1 MIRKKVVHDD
11 SPPIVLSRSAG
22 IAFRILLL
30 SVVGYLSCHLLYAIN
45 ALDCVDGC
53 GPYHNSTSVVDLDG
67 DGDLDVVLSNLR
79 HETETIIWAGAT
91 LWINQGGG
99 EFIPRRGDFGGPY
112 TTAGDV
118 DGDGDVDLVRLA
130 NDALQ
135 IHLNYGEQD
144 RLRGDFRVWFA
155 ITPDDNSGYLGSFG
169 SILGSHGSIRL
180 GDLNNDGRLDAFVGG
195 CCGLLMK
202 ENGVQHYYPSLAW
215 VWINTLDENN
225 NLIRR
230 GQSLSALGD
239 LPMRPA
245 LGDLDGD
252 GDLDVYAA
260 IQPPKKGGSYVSADR
275 VLLNDGSGYF
285 RDSGQRLAEAGQRP
299 AEGGWLGNNSAGF
312 YASLRGTVGRWAGN
326 AAGSTAVALG
336 DLDGDGDLD
345 ALVGKTSGVAVWI
358 NQGGAQGGQAGIF
371 AGSGQHIPGD
381 PTEAVFLADFD
392 GDGYLDALVA
402 GKSRAAI
409 WWNDGQAGFRDSG
422 QRLRYTERHG
432 LGVGDFNSD
441 GYPDVFSA
449 AYDTEFHLWLN
460 QGDGRLQEGS

>member
-1 MIRKKVVHDD
+1 MIRKRVVHDD
-11 SPPIVLSRSAG
+11 PPPIALSRRAE
-22 IAFRILLL
+22 IAFRILLF
-30 SVVGYLSCHLLYAIN
+30 SVVGFLSYHLLYAFN
-45 ALDCVDGC
+45 CVDGC

-99 EFIPRRGDFGGPY
+99 EFTPRRGDFGGPY
-112 TTAGDV
+112 MTAGDV

-144 RLRGDFRVWFA
+144 RLRGDFRVWFG
-155 ITPDDNSGYLGSFG
+155 ITPNEDLSY
-169 SILGSHGSIRL
+169 LGSHGSILL
-180 GDLNNDGRLDAFVGG
+180 GDLNNNGRLDAFVGG
-195 CCGLLMK
+195 CCGVLAK
-202 ENGVQHYYPSLAW
+202 ENGVQHYYLSLAW
-215 VWINTLDENN
+215 VWINTPDENN

-285 RDSGQRLAEAGQRP
+285 RDSGQRLAE
-299 AEGGWLGNNSAGF
+299 GGRLSNNSAGF
-312 YASLRGTVGRWAGN
+312 YVSLRGTVGRWAGN

-345 ALVGKTSGVAVWI
+345 ALVGKTSGAAVWI

-371 AGSGQHIPGD
+371 AGPGQRIPGD
-381 PTEAVFLADFD
+381 PTEAVFLADLNSD
-392 GDGYLDALVA
+392 GHLDALVA

-409 WWNDGQAGFRDSG
+409 WWNDGWAAFRDSG

-432 LGVGDFNSD
+432 LAIGDFNGD
-441 GYPDVFSA
+441 GYLDVFSA

-460 QGDGRLQEGS
+460 QGDGRLQEGN